1 MKVIELSQR
10 QEVRILDRLL
20 AHVARRLAIDKLR
33 RRTTKQALMGEA
45 PGDEGT
51 DLAANPERVTMG
63 AQRLQRVIDV
73 IDEMP
78 PRRREIFLLRRME
91 ELTDIQIA
99 RKLGIS
105 MKTVEKHMHRAMLQ
119 LSDADD

>member
-1 MKVIELSQR
+1 
-10 QEVRILDRLL
+10 
-20 AHVARRLAIDKLR
+20 
-33 RRTTKQALMGEA
+33 MGEA